1 MNTNKQLIVDT
12 ILFNPQQQ
20 INEINKN
27 NNKIKPNLLTVT
39 GTVQRAGEVNQNGRV
54 YPRSVLEREIER
66 YKKTYVAQRRAL
78 GELDHPEHSV
88 VMLGNSSHNIADLWW
103 DGDEVKAKIEILTT
117 PSGNILRELF
127 KNNVQLG
134 ISSRGMGS
142 VQESDDGILEVQ
154 DDFEL
159 ICWDFVSNP
168 STQGAFM
175 EKVVNESK
183 NYNENYC
190 NNKIN
195 SLINDILKNLS

>member
-88 VMLGNSSHNIADLWW
+88 VMLGNSSHNIADL
-103 DGDEVKAKIEILTT
+103 
-117 PSGNILRELF
+117 
-127 KNNVQLG
+127 
-134 ISSRGMGS
+134 
-142 VQESDDGILEVQ
+142 
-154 DDFEL
+154 
-159 ICWDFVSNP
+159 
-168 STQGAFM
+168 
-175 EKVVNESK
+175 
-183 NYNENYC
+183 
-190 NNKIN
+190 
-195 SLINDILKNLS
+195 

>member
-1 MNTNKQLIVDT
+1 
-12 ILFNPQQQ
+12 
-20 INEINKN
+20 
-27 NNKIKPNLLTVT
+27 
-39 GTVQRAGEVNQNGRV
+39 
-54 YPRSVLEREIER
+54 
-66 YKKTYVAQRRAL
+66 
-78 GELDHPEHSV
+78 
-88 VMLGNSSHNIADLWW
+88 MLGNSSHNIADLWW

-117 PSGNILRELF
+117 PSWNILRELF

-142 VQESDDGILEVQ
+142 VKESDNGILEVQ